1 STDPEKYFGLAQRLA
16 EMIGTGSD
24 AAEIRRRLRRG
35 ISEKSTNNELE
46 ISILQGLV
54 SGLLRNKNAGEIITS
69 EFGNLEKGLFEH
81 PSTAVRSAI
90 LSMLGQKNLAGIDPE
105 TIQLMMNRAW
115 EKASSS
121 DEDTEYRIQMMEVLK
136 LGDAV
141 GYETELKRLLI
152 PSEEPGVQI

>member
-1 STDPEKYFGLAQRLA
+1 LAALTARDADSKGLLSEVERRSVSTDPEKYFGLAQRLA

-35 ISEKSTNNELE
+35 ISEKRTNNELE

-121 DEDTEYRIQMMEVLK
+121 DED
-136 LGDAV
+136 
-141 GYETELKRLLI
+141 
-152 PSEEPGVQI
+152 